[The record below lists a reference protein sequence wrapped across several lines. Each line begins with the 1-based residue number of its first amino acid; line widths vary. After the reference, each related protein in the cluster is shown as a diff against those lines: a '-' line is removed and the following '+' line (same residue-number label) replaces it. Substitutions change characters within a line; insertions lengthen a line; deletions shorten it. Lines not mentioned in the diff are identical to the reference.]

1 MTRKAPHWTVHHATT
16 LIAVVLLML
25 ILFVTAAYF
34 FFLPAPQH
42 QGPRERLL
50 AELQQQRDTWNLQ
63 RPPAYRYVV
72 DRDCACSPEIATAYD
87 ATEFRGDR
95 SAAFAVPVET
105 SDGRVVGTPAKPLWI
120 DDLFVLVEGAIRDG
134 AYPEIRYDRSYGFPA
149 SLRIDSGRGRERD
162 ELGIEVRDFEVLE
175 YR

>member
-1 MTRKAPHWTVHHATT
+1 MNRKTSHRTVHHATT

-42 QGPRERLL
+42 QDPREHLL
-50 AELQQQRDTWNLQ
+50 AELEQQRDTWNLQ

-72 DRDCACSPEIATAYD
+72 DRDCACGPEIATAYD

-95 SAAFAVPVET
+95 SADFTVPVEA
-105 SDGRVVGTPAKPLWI
+105 SDGRVARTPANPLWI
-120 DDLFVLVEGAIRDG
+120 DDLFGVVEDAIRDG
-134 AYPEIRYDRSYGFPA
+134 AYPEVRYDRSYGFPA
-149 SLRIDSGRGRERD
+149 SVRIDSGRGRERD